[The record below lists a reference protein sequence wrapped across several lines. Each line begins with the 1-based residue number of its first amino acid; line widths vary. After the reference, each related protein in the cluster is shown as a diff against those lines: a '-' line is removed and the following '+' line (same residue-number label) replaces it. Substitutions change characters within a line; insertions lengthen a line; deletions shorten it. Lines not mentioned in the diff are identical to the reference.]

1 MVNLAIPLAT
11 GGLFVFAL
19 LIILQNIKSKVTIW
33 GSTFLAVSYV
43 LIVTLNILIVTKTS
57 INDFTDAA
65 LWPLLFLTAYEVTAQ
80 NCISEVH
87 LFRILKITKIVCLGY
102 SFVLVI
108 EHILGIIP
116 GTSEMFPT
124 YVLLALVPFSLY
136 EMDMEHG
143 IKFNVIYLICTFLIM
158 LMTSKRSCILRNN
171 GVFSCKS

>member
-1 MVNLAIPLAT
+1 MLCICA
-11 GGLFVFAL
+11 
-19 LIILQNIKSKVTIW
+19 
-33 GSTFLAVSYV
+33 
-43 LIVTLNILIVTKTS
+43 

-136 EMDMEHG
+136 ETELGEEPIITSEIIDNFSPSHSPSFLNSGKRNSG
-143 IKFNVIYLICTFLIM
+143 INF
-158 LMTSKRSCILRNN
+158 
-171 GVFSCKS
+171 